1 MKAYIRILAAVAVVA
16 LMGTAVW
23 ATNVTFR
30 VNMQVQID
38 LGNFDVSHDTLLV
51 RGTFNGW
58 GDVTPGPFILVR
70 GGVTDSVWSGTW
82 DITAGAIEYK
92 FAIKGRAGG
101 DVWEG
106 VPNRTAT
113 VATDPLVIPVVYFN
127 DVGRNTENVEIHFRV
142 NMSVQQLTGNFDP
155 TTDWIVVRGAFN
167 GWGGA
172 SPRLDE
178 ETVNPGIFSTWFQIS
193 NVAIGA
199 VQEYKFV
206 ILPAGDPN
214 NARWESSNN
223 RSFTPTGNE
232 PDNRPAGGNGFKE
245 IEPELVY
252 FSNITPSD
260 IITNDLNVVFQVED
274 HPLRGRLRD
283 LGYIYDVQTHD
294 TIYTVDNTV
303 VAGFFNNWP
312 WGNFG
317 QDYIMND
324 NGINGDLVANDHIWS
339 RSVLFR
345 AGSPRECI
353 YKYGCNMLDVEA
365 GFAMNHTATLDDQ
378 HGATFYV
385 PTVCWGAQDTLYQQ
399 WQSECVLAADDHVI
413 TTPKAYAL
421 EQNYP
426 NPFNPITAITFM
438 LPRQDL
444 VKLRVFDLLGREA
457 ASFNYG
463 TMQAGKHTVGFD
475 GSRLAS
481 GLYFYRL
488 ETPNFTATKKMLLM
502 K

>member
-1 MKAYIRILAAVAVVA
+1 MKAYAKILVAVMVVA
-16 LMGTAVW
+16 LMGTAAW

-30 VNMQVQID
+30 VNMGVQVE
-38 LGNFDVSHDTLLV
+38 LGNFTVDHDTLLV

-58 GDVTPGPFILVR
+58 GDVTPGPFILIR
-70 GGVTDSVWSGTW
+70 AGVTDSIWTGTW
-82 DITAGAIEYK
+82 DIAAGAIEYK
-92 FAIKGRAGG
+92 FAIKGHGTG
-101 DVWEG
+101 DVWES
-106 VPNRTAT
+106 VPNRTVT
-113 VATDPLVIPVVYFN
+113 VASTPLELPIVYFN
-127 DVGRNTENVEIHFRV
+127 DLGRNTENVEIRFRV
-142 NMSVQQLTGNFDP
+142 NMHVQELSGNFVP
-155 TTDWIVVRGAFN
+155 ATDWVVVRGAFN
-167 GWGGA
+167 GWGGSA
-172 SPRLDE
+172 PRLDE
-178 ETVNPGIFSTWFQIS
+178 ETVNPGVYSTWFQIS

-199 VQEYKFV
+199 AQEYKFV

-223 RSFTPTGNE
+223 RSFTPTGTE
-232 PDNRPAGGNGFKE
+232 PDNIPPGGNGFRE
-245 IEPELVY
+245 IQPDLVY
-252 FSNITPSD
+252 FSNLTADS
-260 IITNDLNVVFQVED
+260 IIQNDVNVVFQVED

-303 VAGFFNNWP
+303 VAGYFNNWP

-345 AGSPRECI
+345 AGSPRNCI

-365 GFAMNHTATLDDQ
+365 GFAQNHNVLINDQ
-378 HGATFYV
+378 VTTFYV
-385 PTVCWGAQDTLYQQ
+385 PPVCWGAQDTLYQQ
-399 WQSECVLAADDHVI
+399 WQHECVLAADDHAI
-413 TTPKAYAL
+413 TVPKTYTL

-426 NPFNPITAITFM
+426 NPFNPTTAITFV

-444 VKLRVFDLLGREA
+444 VTLRVFDLLGREA
-457 ASFNYG
+457 AAFNYG

-475 GSRLAS
+475 GARFAS

-488 ETPNFTATKKMLLM
+488 ETPNFSATKKMLLM